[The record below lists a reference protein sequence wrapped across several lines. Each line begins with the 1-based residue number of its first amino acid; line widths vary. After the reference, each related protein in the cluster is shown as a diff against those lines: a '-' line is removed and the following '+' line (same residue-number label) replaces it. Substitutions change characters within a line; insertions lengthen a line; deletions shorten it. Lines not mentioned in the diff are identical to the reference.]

1 MSQSTT
7 TMRTSEGTKH
17 PAEIHTSHRTDGCRC
32 GRSKHM
38 EPINGRHLHISLDLE
53 QCPGEH
59 LFLIKGGLNGISFYF
74 HQEIELKYIP
84 GP

>member
-1 MSQSTT
+1 
-7 TMRTSEGTKH
+7 
-17 PAEIHTSHRTDGCRC
+17 
-32 GRSKHM
+32 M

-59 LFLIKGGLNGISFYF
+59 LFLIKGGLNGISFSF